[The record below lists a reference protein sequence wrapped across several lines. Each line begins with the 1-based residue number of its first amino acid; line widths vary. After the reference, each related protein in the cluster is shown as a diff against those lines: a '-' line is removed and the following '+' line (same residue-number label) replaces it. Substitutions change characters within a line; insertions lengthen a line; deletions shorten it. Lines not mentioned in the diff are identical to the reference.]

1 MGLVGQQIQTRQAVR
16 HQTYVLPQIIQGV
29 FFLHWYPPYAII
41 DFVDFWEK
49 KEKSNAKKFS
59 K

>member
-29 FFLHWYPPYAII
+29 FFLTGTPP
-41 DFVDFWEK
+41 
-49 KEKSNAKKFS
+49 KSS
-59 K
+59 KYKQVNLG